1 MKLYY
6 APGACSLAPHITA
19 REAGLALDLE
29 KVDLK
34 THRTETG
41 ADYRQ
46 VNPKGYVPALQL
58 EDGALLTENAAV
70 LQYLGDQA
78 PEAGLLPRPG
88 AFDRYRVVE
97 WLTFVSTELH
107 KGFGPLFNPQL
118 PEAAREQ
125 TIAKLKDRL
134 GYLDGRLAGREFLHG
149 DRFTVADAYLFT
161 VLSWTKVHNI
171 DLGPYPAL
179 RAYIERLGQRPGVR
193 QALKEEGLLE
203 AAA

>member
-6 APGACSLAPHITA
+6 TPGACSLAPHIAA
-19 REAGLALDLE
+19 REGGLALDLV

-34 THRTETG
+34 THRTEAG
-41 ADYRQ
+41 ADYRE

-58 EDGALLTENAAV
+58 DDGAVLTENAAV

-78 PEAGLLPRPG
+78 PEAGLLPKPG
-88 AFDRYRVVE
+88 GFDRYRVVE

-107 KGFGPLFNPQL
+107 KGFGPLFNPEL
-118 PEAAREQ
+118 PAAARDQ
-125 TIAKLKDRL
+125 TIAKLKDRF

-161 VLSWTKVHNI
+161 VLGWTKVHNI

-179 RAYIERLGQRPGVR
+179 RAYLERLGERPGVR

>member
-134 GYLDGRLAGREFLHG
+134 GYLDGRLAGRVRVPAALQILQRQHVQRHRIAAEADFVQHDRVVEESAVAAFILANQGVG
-149 DRFTVADAYLFT
+149 DVQGHLVA
-161 VLSWTKVHNI
+161 
-171 DLGPYPAL
+171 
-179 RAYIERLGQRPGVR
+179 
-193 QALKEEGLLE
+193 
-203 AAA
+203 